1 MAGHCWT
8 TDVAACESLSDF
20 LSVMT
25 LDQTLTPDRTWEAL
39 DASETHGNKRE
50 AHLAMSADLSFVQQ
64 ISICTGT
71 LTTKYMKTCQ
81 CISTYLLQLSPAL
94 NFE

>member
-25 LDQTLTPDRTWEAL
+25 LDQMLSPDRTLEAL

-64 ISICTGT
+64 ISILHWDSYNKLHENLSIQKHVFTSTFSCT
-71 LTTKYMKTCQ
+71 K
-81 CISTYLLQLSPAL
+81 
-94 NFE
+94 F